1 MVSDTRS
8 AESVTEVAA
17 KAPAPEARL
26 ADPGSTSQLDH
37 REHVRRV
44 LKEIQAR
51 RKNAPVLDP
60 RSDDEIIGYNDIG
73 AFD

>member
-17 KAPAPEARL
+17 KAPEARL
-26 ADPGSTSQLDH
+26 ADPRPTSQLDR

-51 RKNAPVLDP
+51 CKNTPVLDP